1 MARPL
6 TSTTW
11 TTTTTITT
19 RGLAMSDTQVT
30 WVDGLQFV
38 AESAGHSIVIDG
50 APGFGGDSGMPP
62 MRLLLLG
69 VAGCSAMD
77 VVHILKNRM
86 RKPLTGLRVQVD
98 FERAETHPKVY
109 TQVGLKYLVN
119 GRGLKEKDVR
129 RAIELSNEKF
139 CSAAIMLGK
148 AVEISTS
155 FEIEDEE

>member
-1 MARPL
+1 
-6 TSTTW
+6 
-11 TTTTTITT
+11 
-19 RGLAMSDTQVT
+19 MSDAQVT
-30 WVDGLQFV
+30 WVDELQFV

-50 APGFGGDSGMPP
+50 APGFGGDTGMPP

-77 VVHILKNRM
+77 VIHILRNRM
-86 RKPLTGLRVQVD
+86 RKPLTGLRVVVD
-98 FERAETHPKVY
+98 ADKAEEHPKVY
-109 TQVGLKYLVN
+109 TRIALKYLVK

-148 AVEISTS
+148 TAEIVTS
-155 FEIEDEE
+155 FEITEEDG

>member
-1 MARPL
+1 M
-6 TSTTW
+6 
-11 TTTTTITT
+11 
-19 RGLAMSDTQVT
+19 DNTQVT

-50 APGFGGDSGMPP
+50 APGFGGDTGMPP

-77 VVHILKNRM
+77 MVHILQNRM

-98 FERAETHPKVY
+98 AEQAETHPKVY
-109 TQVGLKYLVN
+109 TRIALKYLAK

-148 AVEISTS
+148 AAEITTS
-155 FEIEDEE
+155 FEIEDEG

>member
-1 MARPL
+1 
-6 TSTTW
+6 
-11 TTTTTITT
+11 
-19 RGLAMSDTQVT
+19 MSDAQVT

-50 APGFGGDSGMPP
+50 APGFGGDTGMPP

-77 VVHILKNRM
+77 VIHILRNRM
-86 RKPLTGLRVQVD
+86 RKPLTGLRVVVD
-98 FERAETHPKVY
+98 ADKAEEHPKVY
-109 TQVGLKYLVN
+109 TRIALKYLVK

-148 AVEISTS
+148 TAEIVTS
-155 FEIEDEE
+155 FEIEEDG